1 MLGLE
6 DEGKWYFINWD
17 PQYAPIIAEMYP
29 DLKDLKVPQ

>member
-6 DEGKWYFINWD
+6 DEGKWYFISRD
-17 PQYAPIIAEMYP
+17 SQYAPIIAEMYP